1 MWNGRAASKLFFHF
15 QNRVNSPG
23 HHRWRTFG
31 HQSRNIPLL
40 QEILDTAHWRS
51 CSSWMCSHTARPRY
65 HSPENNNAYSESL
78 LFSAKKKAFTG
89 FASSHEMVHSLTGIH
104 PVSCSLGLHSARA
117 PEGPWLGL
125 PERSQTCR
133 GSGPG
138 LNTAWTHWKL
148 RHSSTPAAHHIK
160 RKEKKLYIQITYST
174 WNMLAGVNQF

>member
-78 LFSAKKKAFTG
+78 LFSAKKR
-89 FASSHEMVHSLTGIH
+89 HS
-104 PVSCSLGLHSARA
+104 R
-117 PEGPWLGL
+117 GL
-125 PERSQTCR
+125 PAHMKWSILRQESIQWAAAWASIQPEHQRVLDWVSLR
-133 GSGPG
+133 GHKPAGDQDQG
-138 LNTAWTHWKL
+138 WILHEHTE
-148 RHSSTPAAHHIK
+148 SSDTPLHLLHTTL
-160 RKEKKLYIQITYST
+160 KEKKRNFIYKLLTALEIC
-174 WNMLAGVNQF
+174 